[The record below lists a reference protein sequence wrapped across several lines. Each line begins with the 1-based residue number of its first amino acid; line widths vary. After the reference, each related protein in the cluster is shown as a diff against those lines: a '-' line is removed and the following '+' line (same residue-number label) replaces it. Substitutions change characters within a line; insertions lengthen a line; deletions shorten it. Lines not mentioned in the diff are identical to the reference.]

1 METSTEKHDPSA
13 TAPDRVRQV
22 RRAIIAS
29 TIGSAIEWYDFILY
43 SIATILVFPTVF
55 FAGSDPIT
63 GELKS
68 TAVFAIGFLAR
79 PVGAVIFGHYGDKL
93 GRKSSLV
100 ATLLLMGIGT
110 FTVALLPSYAQAG
123 IWGGVALVI
132 LRFVQGVGVGGEWSG
147 AVLVALEW
155 APPGRRGFFAS
166 WPQVGVPLGLILA
179 NLAFGGTAAIS
190 GDAFLSWGWRV
201 PFLLSGVLVIVG
213 LLIRIG
219 LEETPVFK
227 ALAEHRQLQ
236 KRPVLAALRSEWPK
250 IGKTAL
256 LRVSELSNYQVMTVF
271 VYTFVSQTLHLPRQF
286 TFAAILCAAV
296 LAVIFVPIF
305 GAASDRFGRKRMFM
319 TGVAMTG
326 VFGFAYFAL
335 LGTGAPTIVFITIA
349 VSLIPHAMQYGPEAA
364 FITESFAAGTR
375 YSGSAVGYQL
385 ASIVAGPVP
394 AITVALFAFDP
405 SGYAIAFYLGLC
417 AIISLTSAYFMPGSL
432 SHTRPLGQAEVA

>member
-1 METSTEKHDPSA
+1 METSVAKHDPSA
-13 TAPDRVRQV
+13 TAADRTRQV

-43 SIATILVFPTVF
+43 SIATTLVFPTVF
-55 FAGSDPIT
+55 FAGSDLIT

-68 TAVFAIGFLAR
+68 TAVFAVGFLAR
-79 PVGAVIFGHYGDKL
+79 PVGAVIFGHYGDRL

-123 IWGGVALVI
+123 VWGGVALVL
-132 LRFVQGVGVGGEWSG
+132 LRFLQGVGVGGEWSG

-179 NLAFGGTAAIS
+179 NLAFGAAAVVS

-201 PFLLSGVLVIVG
+201 PFLLSGILVIVG

-219 LEETPVFK
+219 LDETPVFK

-236 KRPVLAALRSEWPK
+236 KRPVLAALRTEWRK

-271 VYTFVSQTLHLPRQF
+271 VYTFVTQTLHLPRQF
-286 TFAAILCAAV
+286 TLTGILCAAV
-296 LAVIFVPIF
+296 LAVIFVPVF
-305 GAASDRFGRKRMFM
+305 GAASDRFGRKRTFM
-319 TGVAMTG
+319 TGVALTG

-335 LGTGAPTIVFITIA
+335 LGTGVPTIVFITIA

-364 FITESFAAGTR
+364 FITESFSAGTR

-417 AIISLTSAYFMPGSL
+417 AILSLTSAYFMPGSL
-432 SHTRPLGQAEVA
+432 SRRHKLGKAEAA